1 MSKEHLRIVKIG
13 GKVIDDPAYLWQFL
27 ADFSALTGPK
37 ILVHGGGKLASELE
51 KRLGLE
57 TKMINGRRIT
67 DAAALEV
74 VTMVYGGKVNKQI
87 VSQLQ
92 AHGSNA
98 LGLSGADLDLIRA
111 HQRPAKPIDFGFVGD
126 IESIN
131 HQALQYLLEGNIVPV
146 LAPITHDQRGQL
158 FNTNADTVA
167 STLARSMAA
176 HYQVEL
182 IYCFELNGVLN
193 DPASDEAIS
202 KINLAHYSDL
212 KDQGVISG
220 GMIPKL
226 DNAFEALQ
234 EGVAKVGICHFQ
246 SLPRWGRENFTG
258 TVLCLN

>member
-1 MSKEHLRIVKIG
+1 MSTQSLKIVKIG

-27 ADFSALTGPK
+27 ADFSALEGSK

-51 KRLGLE
+51 QRLGLE
-57 TKMINGRRIT
+57 TKMVNGRRIT

-98 LGLSGADLDLIRA
+98 LGLSGADLNLIRA

-126 IESIN
+126 IESVN
-131 HQALQYLLEGNIVPV
+131 HHALQYLLDGDIVPV
-146 LAPITHDQRGQL
+146 LAPITHDQQGQL
-158 FNTNADTVA
+158 FNTNADTIA
-167 STLARSMAA
+167 STLARSMAN
-176 HYQVEL
+176 YYRVEL
-182 IYCFELNGVLN
+182 IYCFELNGVLK
-193 DPASDEAIS
+193 DPTNERAIG
-202 KINLAHYSDL
+202 KIDFPYYQDL
-212 KDQGVISG
+212 KKQGVISG

-226 DNAFEALQ
+226 DNAFHALQ
-234 EGVAKVGICHFQ
+234 EGVAEVGVCHFQ
-246 SLPRWGRENFTG
+246 SLPSWGGENFTG